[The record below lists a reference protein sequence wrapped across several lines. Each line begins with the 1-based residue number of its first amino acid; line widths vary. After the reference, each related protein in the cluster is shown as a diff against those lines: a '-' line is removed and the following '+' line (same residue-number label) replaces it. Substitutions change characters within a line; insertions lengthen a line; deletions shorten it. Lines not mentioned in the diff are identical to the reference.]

1 MIYSFLFFCYNLVG
15 DNMQVIATL
24 LTFLFWGIAD
34 LFYKLGNRG
43 EGNRNHLK
51 TGVMVGLVMGIHGT
65 YLLLT
70 THTSIHIIDLIKYLP
85 VSLCYIAS
93 MVIGYKGL
101 KYLELSISSPI
112 QNTSGVIVALL
123 FIIFFKEHYDYPFYI
138 AVLSIF
144 IGIIILSI
152 IGLEKNKNER
162 KEFNKK
168 NTFQK
173 ILTLTILFPLGYCLL
188 DGLGT
193 FLDGIYLDK
202 LELIGEEASL
212 IAYEYTFAIYGL
224 ITFIYLKIKNESFSI
239 IKEKP
244 KLIAA
249 LFETAGE
256 IFYVTAMS
264 GNSTVAA
271 PIIGSYCVLS
281 LLLSRVFLKEKLSK
295 KEYIAILLVLIGV
308 IILALLDV

>member
-1 MIYSFLFFCYNLVG
+1 
-15 DNMQVIATL
+15 MQVVATL

-138 AVLSIF
+138 AVFLIF
-144 IGIIILSI
+144 IGIIVLSI
-152 IGLEKNKNER
+152 IGLEENKKER

-202 LELIGEEASL
+202 LKLIGEQASL
-212 IAYEYTFAIYGL
+212 IAYEYTFALFGL
-224 ITFIYLKIKNESFSI
+224 VTFIYLIIKKEKFSI
-239 IKEKP
+239 SKEKP
-244 KLIAA
+244 KLAAA

-264 GNSTVAA
+264 GNSTIAA

-281 LLLSRVFLKEKLSK
+281 MLLSRIFLKEKLSK
-295 KEYIAILLVLIGV
+295 NEYIGIFLVLCGV

>member
-1 MIYSFLFFCYNLVG
+1 MWIMF
-15 DNMQVIATL
+15 AL
-24 LTFLFWGIAD
+24 LTFVCWGVAD
-34 LFYKLGNRG
+34 LFYKIGNKG
-43 EGNRNHLK
+43 DEDNNHLK
-51 TGVMVGLVMGIHGT
+51 TGIIVGLVMGIHAIIYMIVKG
-65 YLLLT
+65 L
-70 THTSIHIIDLIKYLP
+70 SIDIIDILKYLP
-85 VSLCYIAS
+85 VSLLYISS

-112 QNTSGVIVALL
+112 QNTSGVFVALL

-138 AVLSIF
+138 AVATIF
-144 IGIIILSI
+144 IGILILSI
-152 IGLEKNKNER
+152 IGLERNKKER

-202 LELIGEEASL
+202 LELIGETASL

-224 ITFIYLKIKNESFSI
+224 ITFIYLKYKKEKFSI
-239 IKEKP
+239 SKERV
-244 KLIAA
+244 KLAAA

-281 LLLSRVFLKEKLSK
+281 MLLSRIFLKEKLSK
-295 KEYIAILLVLIGV
+295 KEYAGIILVLVGV

>member
-1 MIYSFLFFCYNLVG
+1 
-15 DNMQVIATL
+15 MQVIATL

-144 IGIIILSI
+144 FGIIILSI

-193 FLDGIYLDK
+193 FLDVIYLDK

-224 ITFIYLKIKNESFSI
+224 ITFIYLKIKNERFSV

-244 KLIAA
+244 KLAAA

>member
-1 MIYSFLFFCYNLVG
+1 
-15 DNMQVIATL
+15 MQAIATL

-34 LFYKLGNRG
+34 LFYKIGNRG

-51 TGVMVGLVMGIHGT
+51 TGIMVGLVMGIHGT

-70 THTSIHIIDLIKYLP
+70 THTDINIMDIIKYLP

-138 AVLSIF
+138 ALVSIF

-152 IGLEKNKNER
+152 ISLENNKKDR

-168 NTFQK
+168 NAFQK
-173 ILTLTILFPLGYCLL
+173 ALTLTILFPLGYCIL

-202 LELIGEEASL
+202 LELIGETASL
-212 IAYEYTFAIYGL
+212 IAYEYTFALYGL
-224 ITFIYLKIKNESFSI
+224 VTFIYLKIKKEEFSI
-239 IKEKP
+239 VNEKP
-244 KLIAA
+244 KLAAA

-271 PIIGSYCVLS
+271 PVIGSYCVLS
-281 LLLSRVFLKEKLSK
+281 MLLSRIFLKEKLSK
-295 KEYIAILLVLIGV
+295 IEYIGIFLVLCGV

>member
-1 MIYSFLFFCYNLVG
+1 
-15 DNMQVIATL
+15 MQVIATL

-123 FIIFFKEHYDYPFYI
+123 FIVFFKEHYDYPFYI

-244 KLIAA
+244 KLAA
-249 LFETAGE
+249 AIFETVGE

>member
-1 MIYSFLFFCYNLVG
+1 
-15 DNMQVIATL
+15 MQVVATL

-34 LFYKLGNRG
+34 LFYKIGNQG

-70 THTSIHIIDLIKYLP
+70 THTSIHFIDIIKYLP
-85 VSLCYIAS
+85 VSLCYITS
-93 MVIGYKGL
+93 MVIGYRGL

-123 FIIFFKEHYDYPFYI
+123 FIIFFSEHYDYPFYL

-144 IGIIILSI
+144 IGIFILSM
-152 IGLEKNKNER
+152 IGLEKNKKDR
-162 KEFNKK
+162 DEFNKK

-173 ILTLTILFPLGYCLL
+173 ILTLTILFPLCYCLL

-202 LELIGEEASL
+202 LELIGETASL

-224 ITFIYLKIKNESFSI
+224 ITFIYLKVKKESFSI
-239 IKEKP
+239 VKEKP
-244 KLIAA
+244 KLAAA

-264 GNSTVAA
+264 GNSTIAA

-281 LLLSRVFLKEKLSK
+281 MLLSRVFLKERLSK
-295 KEYIAILLVLIGV
+295 KEYIGIFLVLVGV

>member
-1 MIYSFLFFCYNLVG
+1 
-15 DNMQVIATL
+15 MQVIATL

-70 THTSIHIIDLIKYLP
+70 THTSIHVIDLIKYLP

-123 FIIFFKEHYDYPFYI
+123 FIVFFKEHYDYPFYI
-138 AVLSIF
+138 AVLSILT
-144 IGIIILSI
+144 GIIILSI

-173 ILTLTILFPLGYCLL
+173 ILTLTILFPLCYCLL

-224 ITFIYLKIKNESFSI
+224 ITFIYLKIKKERFSV
-239 IKEKP
+239 IKEKS
-244 KLIAA
+244 KLAAA

-295 KEYIAILLVLIGV
+295 REYIAIGLVLIGV

>member
-1 MIYSFLFFCYNLVG
+1 
-15 DNMQVIATL
+15 MQAIATL

-34 LFYKLGNRG
+34 LFYKIGNRG
-43 EGNRNHLK
+43 KGNRNHLK
-51 TGVMVGLVMGIHGT
+51 TGIMVGLVMGIHGT

-70 THTSIHIIDLIKYLP
+70 THTNIQIIDIIKYLP

-93 MVIGYKGL
+93 MVIGYRGL

-123 FIIFFKEHYDYPFYI
+123 FIIFFKEHYDFPFYI
-138 AVLSIF
+138 ALVSIF
-144 IGIIILSI
+144 IGIICLSI
-152 IGLEKNKNER
+152 IGLEDNKKKR

-202 LELIGEEASL
+202 LELIGETASL
-212 IAYEYTFAIYGL
+212 IAYEYTFALYGL
-224 ITFIYLKIKNESFSI
+224 ITFIYLKIKKEDFSI
-239 IKEKP
+239 INEKS
-244 KLIAA
+244 KLAAA

-281 LLLSRVFLKEKLSK
+281 MLLSRIFLKEKLSK
-295 KEYIAILLVLIGV
+295 KEYACIFLVLIGV
-308 IILALLDV
+308 IVLAFLDV

>member
-1 MIYSFLFFCYNLVG
+1 
-15 DNMQVIATL
+15 MQAIATL

-34 LFYKLGNRG
+34 LFYKIGNRG

-51 TGVMVGLVMGIHGT
+51 TGIMVGLVMGIHGT

-70 THTSIHIIDLIKYLP
+70 THTDINIMDIIKYLP

-138 AVLSIF
+138 ALVSIF
-144 IGIIILSI
+144 VGIIILSI
-152 IGLEKNKNER
+152 ISLENNKKDR

-168 NTFQK
+168 NAFQK
-173 ILTLTILFPLGYCLL
+173 ALTLTILFPLGYCIL

-202 LELIGEEASL
+202 LELIGETASL
-212 IAYEYTFAIYGL
+212 IAYEYTFALYGL
-224 ITFIYLKIKNESFSI
+224 VTFIYLKIKKEEFSI
-239 IKEKP
+239 VNEKP
-244 KLIAA
+244 KLAAA

-271 PIIGSYCVLS
+271 PVIGSYCVLS
-281 LLLSRVFLKEKLSK
+281 MLLSRVFLKEKLSK
-295 KEYIAILLVLIGV
+295 KEYFCIFLVLIGV
-308 IILALLDV
+308 IILAFLDV

>member
-1 MIYSFLFFCYNLVG
+1 
-15 DNMQVIATL
+15 MQAVATL

-144 IGIIILSI
+144 FGIIILSI

-212 IAYEYTFAIYGL
+212 IAYEYTFAIYAFVTYL
-224 ITFIYLKIKNESFSI
+224 YLKIKNEPFHFF
-239 IKEKP
+239 KEKD
-244 KLIAA
+244 KIGAA
-249 LFETAGE
+249 IFETCGE
-256 IFYVTAMS
+256 IFYVKAMS
-264 GNSTVAA
+264 GNATISA
-271 PIIGSYCVLS
+271 PIIGSYCILS
-281 LLLSRVFLKEKLSK
+281 MILSRVFLKEKLTK
-295 KEYIAILLVLIGV
+295 KEYLGISLVLIGI
-308 IILALLDV
+308 IILAVLDV

>member
-1 MIYSFLFFCYNLVG
+1 
-15 DNMQVIATL
+15 MQAIATL

-34 LFYKLGNRG
+34 LFYKIGNRG

-51 TGVMVGLVMGIHGT
+51 TGIMVGLVMGIHGT

-70 THTSIHIIDLIKYLP
+70 THTNINIIDIIKYLP
-85 VSLCYIAS
+85 VSFCYIAS

-123 FIIFFKEHYDYPFYI
+123 FIIFFKEHYDYSFYI
-138 AVLSIF
+138 ALVSIF
-144 IGIIILSI
+144 TGIIILSI
-152 IGLEKNKNER
+152 IGLENNKKDR

-173 ILTLTILFPLGYCLL
+173 ILTLTILFPLGYCIL

-202 LELIGEEASL
+202 LELIGETASL
-212 IAYEYTFAIYGL
+212 IAYEYTFALYGL
-224 ITFIYLKIKNESFSI
+224 VTFIYLKIKKEEFSI
-239 IKEKP
+239 VNEKP
-244 KLIAA
+244 KLAAA

-271 PIIGSYCVLS
+271 PVIGSYCVLS
-281 LLLSRVFLKEKLSK
+281 MLLSRVFLKEKLSK
-295 KEYIAILLVLIGV
+295 KEYFAIFLVLIGV
-308 IILALLDV
+308 IILSLLDV

>member
-1 MIYSFLFFCYNLVG
+1 
-15 DNMQVIATL
+15 MQAIATL
-24 LTFLFWGIAD
+24 LTFLFWGTAD

-43 EGNRNHLK
+43 KGNYNHLK
-51 TGVMVGLVMGIHGT
+51 TGIMVGLVMGIHGT

-70 THTSIHIIDLIKYLP
+70 THSSLNIMDIIKYLP
-85 VSLCYIAS
+85 VSFCYIAS
-93 MVIGYKGL
+93 MIIGYKGL

-123 FIIFFKEHYDYPFYI
+123 FIVFFKEHYDLPFYI
-138 AVLSIF
+138 AVASIF
-144 IGIIILSI
+144 IGIISLSI
-152 IGLEKNKNER
+152 IGLENNKKER

-202 LELIGEEASL
+202 LKIIGETPSL
-212 IAYEYTFAIYGL
+212 IAYEYTFALYGL
-224 ITFIYLKIKNESFSI
+224 ITFIYLKSKKETFSI
-239 IKEKP
+239 TKEKT
-244 KLIAA
+244 KLMAA

-264 GNSTVAA
+264 GNSTIAA

-281 LLLSRVFLKEKLSK
+281 MLLSRIFLKEKLSR
-295 KEYIAILLVLIGV
+295 KEYACIFLVLVGV

>member
-1 MIYSFLFFCYNLVG
+1 
-15 DNMQVIATL
+15 MQVVATL

-138 AVLSIF
+138 AVFLIF
-144 IGIIILSI
+144 IGIIVLSI
-152 IGLEKNKNER
+152 IGLEENKKER

-173 ILTLTILFPLGYCLL
+173 ILTLTILFPLEYCLL

-202 LELIGEEASL
+202 LKLIGEQASL
-212 IAYEYTFAIYGL
+212 IAYEYTFALFGL
-224 ITFIYLKIKNESFSI
+224 VTFIYLIIKKEKFSI
-239 IKEKP
+239 SKEKP
-244 KLIAA
+244 KLAAA

-264 GNSTVAA
+264 GNSTIAA

-281 LLLSRVFLKEKLSK
+281 MLLSRIFLKEKLSK
-295 KEYIAILLVLIGV
+295 NEYIGIFLVLCGV

>member
-1 MIYSFLFFCYNLVG
+1 
-15 DNMQVIATL
+15 MQVIATL

-144 IGIIILSI
+144 MGIIILSI

-224 ITFIYLKIKNESFSI
+224 ITFIYLKIKKERFSV

-244 KLIAA
+244 KLAA
-249 LFETAGE
+249 AIFETAGE

-295 KEYIAILLVLIGV
+295 KEYIAIGLVLIGV

>member
-1 MIYSFLFFCYNLVG
+1 
-15 DNMQVIATL
+15 MQAIATL

-34 LFYKLGNRG
+34 LFYKIGNQG
-43 EGNRNHLK
+43 KGNRNHLK
-51 TGVMVGLVMGIHGT
+51 TGIMVGLVMGIHGT

-70 THTSIHIIDLIKYLP
+70 THTNIQIIDIIKYLP

-93 MVIGYKGL
+93 MVIGYRGL

-123 FIIFFKEHYDYPFYI
+123 FIIFFKEHYDFPFYI
-138 AVLSIF
+138 ALVSIF
-144 IGIIILSI
+144 IGIICLSI
-152 IGLEKNKNER
+152 IGLEDNKKKR

-202 LELIGEEASL
+202 LELIGETASL
-212 IAYEYTFAIYGL
+212 IAYEYTFALYGL
-224 ITFIYLKIKNESFSI
+224 ITFIYLKIKKEDFSI
-239 IKEKP
+239 INEKP
-244 KLIAA
+244 KLAAA

-281 LLLSRVFLKEKLSK
+281 MLLSRIFLKEKLSK
-295 KEYIAILLVLIGV
+295 KEYACIFLVLIGV
-308 IILALLDV
+308 IVLAFLDV